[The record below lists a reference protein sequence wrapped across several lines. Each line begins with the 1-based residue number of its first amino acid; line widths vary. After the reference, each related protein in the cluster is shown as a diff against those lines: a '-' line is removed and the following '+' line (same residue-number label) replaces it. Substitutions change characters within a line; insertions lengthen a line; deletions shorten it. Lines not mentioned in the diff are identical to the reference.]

1 VVSDTLL
8 HLLRDNY
15 LIARLRGKRSN
26 LLGRQQLV
34 ALSES
39 KSQTEIIGLL
49 AEGPYGPE
57 LSKLGAESS
66 TIETE
71 RAVRVGFADSVQGLI
86 RASQGDTRDFLVQYR
101 KRFDAYSLAG
111 LVVFKAQSKTW
122 EEYFATRH
130 PLSLMKEQALHR
142 LYSLDDLS
150 TIAREGGDRH
160 LVERLKGFSVTDIEG
175 EKASLVRDV
184 INGWGEE
191 RLYKY
196 IDKKLS
202 GPDRGNCLPIAG
214 SAIDIANLTIIVRS
228 KIIGASGVKDHLIP
242 SHWKL
247 NQRAIDQLLTATDAA
262 QALDVVASHEYYG
275 RILSGARQKYEESK
289 SLSFIEI
296 ALRRHQLDLSR
307 RIFLGFP
314 YSVGIMLA
322 FLTLKENEAR
332 NLAAVLAG
340 VAAGL
345 PADEL
350 RPLLALQD

>member
-1 VVSDTLL
+1 VLSDTIS
-8 HLLRDNY
+8 HLVRDNY
-15 LIARLRGKRSN
+15 LIARLRGKRSH

-57 LSKLGAESS
+57 LSKLGGEST

-71 RAVRVGFADSVQGLI
+71 RAVRLGYAESVMSLI
-86 RASQGDTRDFLVQYR
+86 RASGGDTREFLIQYR
-101 KRFDAYSLAG
+101 RRSDAYAIGGLA
-111 LVVFKAQSKTW
+111 VFKAQGRTW
-122 EEYFATRH
+122 EEYLATRQ
-130 PLSLMKEQALHR
+130 PLALMNEQKLHR

-150 TIAREGGDRH
+150 TIAREAGDRH
-160 LVERLKGFSVTDIEG
+160 LVDRVKGFSMTDIEG
-175 EKASLVRDV
+175 ERASLVRDV

-191 RLYKY
+191 RFYKY
-196 IDKKLS
+196 INGKFS
-202 GPDRGNCLPIAG
+202 GPDRENCLPIAG
-214 SAIDIANLTIIVRS
+214 SEIDIANLTIIVRS
-228 KIIGASGVKDHLIP
+228 KIIGASGIKDHLIP

-247 NQRAIDQLLTATDAA
+247 NHRAIDQLLAATDVA
-262 QALDVVASHEYYG
+262 QALDVAASHEYYS

-289 SLSFIEI
+289 SLSVIEV
-296 ALRRHQLDLSR
+296 ALRRYQLDLSR
-307 RIFLGFP
+307 RVFLGFP
-314 YSVGIMLA
+314 YSVGIVLA

-345 PADEL
+345 PADKL
-350 RPLLALQD
+350 RSLLAVQE

>member
-1 VVSDTLL
+1 VVSDTLS

-26 LLGRQQLV
+26 LLERQQLI

-57 LSKLGAESS
+57 LSKLGSESS

-71 RAVRVGFADSVQGLI
+71 RAVRLGYAESVMSLI
-86 RASQGDTRDFLVQYR
+86 RASGGDTREFLVQYR
-101 KRFDAYSLAG
+101 RRIDAFALAG
-111 LVVFKAQSKTW
+111 LVVFKAQGKTW
-122 EEYFATRH
+122 EDYLATRQ
-130 PLSLMKEQALHR
+130 PLALMNEQELHR
-142 LYSLDDLS
+142 LYSIDDLS
-150 TIAREGGDRH
+150 TIAGEAGDRH
-160 LVERLKGFSVTDIEG
+160 LVERVKGFSMTDIEG
-175 EKASLVRDV
+175 EKASLLRDV

-191 RLYKY
+191 RFYQH
-196 IDKKLS
+196 INKKLS
-202 GPDRGNCLPIAG
+202 GPDRENCLPIAG
-214 SAIDIANLTIIVRS
+214 SAIDMANLTIIVRS
-228 KIIGASGVKDHLIP
+228 KIIGASGIKDHLIP

-247 NQRAIDQLLTATDAA
+247 NQRAIEQLLAATDVT
-262 QALDVVASHEYYG
+262 QALDVAASHEYYS

-296 ALRRHQLDLSR
+296 ALRRYQLDLSR
-307 RIFLGFP
+307 RVFLGFP
-314 YSVGIMLA
+314 YSVGIVLA
-322 FLTLKENEAR
+322 FLILKENEAG

>member
-1 VVSDTLL
+1 MVSDTLS
-8 HLLRDNY
+8 HLLRENY
-15 LIARLRGKRSN
+15 LIARLRGKRSK
-26 LLGRQQLV
+26 LLERQQLI
-34 ALSES
+34 ALSEA

-49 AEGPYGPE
+49 ADGPYGPE
-57 LSKLGAESS
+57 LSKLGADSS

-71 RAVRVGFADSVQGLI
+71 RAVRLGFADSIMGLI
-86 RASQGDTRDFLVQYR
+86 RASQGDTHDFLVQYR
-101 KRFDAYSLAG
+101 ERFDAYSLAS
-111 LVVFKAQSKTW
+111 LVVFKAQGKTW
-122 EEYFATRH
+122 EEYLTTRL
-130 PLSLMKEQALHR
+130 PISLMKEQELHR
-142 LYSLDDLS
+142 LYNLDDLP

-160 LVERLKGFSVTDIEG
+160 LVERLKGFSMADIEE

-191 RLYKY
+191 RLFKY
-196 IDKKLS
+196 IDQKLS
-202 GPDRGNCLPIAG
+202 GPDRGNCLPIVG
-214 SAIDIANLTIIVRS
+214 SAIDLANVTIIVRS

-247 NQRAIDQLLTATDAA
+247 NQTAVDQLLTAADAA
-262 QALDVVASHEYYG
+262 QALDSIAGHEYYG

-289 SLSFIEI
+289 SLSFIEV
-296 ALRRHQLDLSR
+296 ALRRYQLDLSR

-340 VAAGL
+340 VSAGM
-345 PADEL
+345 PTDDL
-350 RPLLALQD
+350 RSLLAVRE

>member
-1 VVSDTLL
+1 MVTDTLS

-57 LSKLGAESS
+57 LSKLGSESS

-71 RAVRVGFADSVQGLI
+71 RAVRLGYAESVMSLI
-86 RASQGDTRDFLVQYR
+86 RASGGDTHEFLIQYR
-101 KRFDAYSLAG
+101 RRSDAYAIAG
-111 LVVFKAQSKTW
+111 LVVFKAQGKSW
-122 EEYFATRH
+122 EEYLATRQ
-130 PLSLMKEQALHR
+130 PLALMNEQELHR

-150 TIAREGGDRH
+150 TIAREAGDRH
-160 LVERLKGFSVTDIEG
+160 LVERTKGFSMTDIEG
-175 EKASLVRDV
+175 ERASLIRDI

-191 RLYKY
+191 RFYRY
-196 IDKKLS
+196 INEKLN
-202 GPDRGNCLPIAG
+202 GADRENCLPIAG
-214 SAIDIANLTIIVRS
+214 SSIDIANLTIIVRS
-228 KIIGASGVKDHLIP
+228 KIIGASGIKDHLIP

-247 NQRAIDQLLTATDAA
+247 NQRAIDQLLAATDVA
-262 QALDVVASHEYYG
+262 QALDVAASHEYYS
-275 RILSGARQKYEESK
+275 RVLTGARQKYEESK
-289 SLSFIEI
+289 SLSFIEV
-296 ALRRHQLDLSR
+296 ALRRYQLDLSR
-307 RIFLGFP
+307 RIFLSFP
-314 YSVGIMLA
+314 YSVGILLA
-322 FLTLKENEAR
+322 FLFLKNNVRR

-345 PADEL
+345 PTDEL
-350 RPLLALQD
+350 RSLLALQD

>member
-1 VVSDTLL
+1 VVSDTLS

-15 LIARLRGKRSN
+15 LIARLRGGRSH
-26 LLGRQQLV
+26 LLERQQLV

-49 AEGPYGPE
+49 VEGPYGPE
-57 LSKLGAESS
+57 LSKLGTESS

-71 RAVRVGFADSVQGLI
+71 RSVQLGFADSVMGLI
-86 RASQGDTRDFLVQYR
+86 RASQADTHEFLVQYR

-130 PLSLMKEQALHR
+130 PLSLMKEQELHR

-160 LVERLKGFSVTDIEG
+160 LVERLKGLSMTDIEG
-175 EKASLVRDV
+175 ERASLVRDV

-196 IDKKLS
+196 IDGKLS

-228 KIIGASGVKDHLIP
+228 KIIGASGVRDHLIP

-247 NQRAIDQLLTATDAA
+247 NQRAIDQLLTVADAT
-262 QALDVVASHEYYG
+262 QALDAVASHEYYG
-275 RILSGARQKYEESK
+275 RILNGARQKYEESK
-289 SLSFIEI
+289 SLSFIEVS
-296 ALRRHQLDLSR
+296 LRRFQLDLSR

-322 FLTLKENEAR
+322 FLILKENEAR
-332 NLAAVLAG
+332 NVAAVLAG
-340 VAAGL
+340 VSAGL
-345 PADEL
+345 PTDEL
-350 RPLLALQD
+350 RSLLALRE

>member
-1 VVSDTLL
+1 MVSDTLL

>member
-1 VVSDTLL
+1 MVSDTLS
-8 HLLRDNY
+8 HLLRENY
-15 LIARLRGKRSN
+15 LIARLRGKRSK
-26 LLGRQQLV
+26 LLERQQLI
-34 ALSES
+34 ALSEA

-71 RAVRVGFADSVQGLI
+71 RAVRLGFADSIMGLI
-86 RASQGDTRDFLVQYR
+86 RASQGDTHDFLVQYR
-101 KRFDAYSLAG
+101 ERFDAYSLAS
-111 LVVFKAQSKTW
+111 LVVFKAQGKAW
-122 EEYFATRH
+122 EEYLTTRL
-130 PLSLMKEQALHR
+130 PISLLKEQELHR
-142 LYSLDDLS
+142 FYNLDDLS
-150 TIAREGGDRH
+150 TIAHEGGDRH
-160 LVERLKGFSVTDIEG
+160 LVERLKGLSMTDIEG

-196 IDKKLS
+196 IDQKLS
-202 GPDRGNCLPIAG
+202 GPDRGNCLPIVG
-214 SAIDIANLTIIVRS
+214 SAIDLANVTIIVRS

-242 SHWKL
+242 SYWKL
-247 NQRAIDQLLTATDAA
+247 NQPAVDQLLTAPDAA
-262 QALDVVASHEYYG
+262 QALDSIAGHEYYG
-275 RILSGARQKYEESK
+275 RILGGARQKYEESK
-289 SLSFIEI
+289 SLSFIEV
-296 ALRRHQLDLSR
+296 ALRRYQLDLSR

-340 VAAGL
+340 VSAGM
-345 PADEL
+345 PTDDL
-350 RPLLALQD
+350 RSLLAVRE

>member
-1 VVSDTLL
+1 VLSDTIS
-8 HLLRDNY
+8 HLVRDNY
-15 LIARLRGKRSN
+15 LIARLRGKRSH

-57 LSKLGAESS
+57 LSKLGGEST

-71 RAVRVGFADSVQGLI
+71 RAVRLGYAESVMSLI
-86 RASQGDTRDFLVQYR
+86 RASGGDTREFLIQYR
-101 KRFDAYSLAG
+101 RRSDAYAIGGLA
-111 LVVFKAQSKTW
+111 VFKAQGRTW
-122 EEYFATRH
+122 EEYLATRQ
-130 PLSLMKEQALHR
+130 PLALMNEQKLHR

-150 TIAREGGDRH
+150 TIAREAGDRH
-160 LVERLKGFSVTDIEG
+160 LVDRVKGFSMTDIEG
-175 EKASLVRDV
+175 ERASLVRDV

-191 RLYKY
+191 RFYKY
-196 IDKKLS
+196 INGKLS
-202 GPDRGNCLPIAG
+202 GPDRENCLPIAG
-214 SAIDIANLTIIVRS
+214 SEIDIANLTIIVRS
-228 KIIGASGVKDHLIP
+228 KIIGASGIKDHLIP

-247 NQRAIDQLLTATDAA
+247 NHRAIDQLLAATDVA
-262 QALDVVASHEYYG
+262 QALDVAASHEYYS

-289 SLSFIEI
+289 SLSVIEV
-296 ALRRHQLDLSR
+296 ALRRYQLDLSR
-307 RIFLGFP
+307 RVFLGFP
-314 YSVGIMLA
+314 YSVGIVLA

-345 PADEL
+345 PADKL
-350 RPLLALQD
+350 RSLLAVQE

>member
-1 VVSDTLL
+1 MVSDTLL

-26 LLGRQQLV
+26 LLERQQLI

-71 RAVRVGFADSVQGLI
+71 RAVRLGYAESVMSLI
-86 RASQGDTRDFLVQYR
+86 RASGGDTHEFLIQYR
-101 KRFDAYSLAG
+101 RRSDAYAIAG
-111 LVVFKAQSKTW
+111 LVVFKAQGKSW
-122 EEYFATRH
+122 EEYLATRQ
-130 PLSLMKEQALHR
+130 PLALLNEQELHR

-150 TIAREGGDRH
+150 TIAREAGDRH
-160 LVERLKGFSVTDIEG
+160 LVERVKGFSMTDIEG
-175 EKASLVRDV
+175 EKASLLRDV

-191 RLYKY
+191 RFYKY
-196 IDKKLS
+196 INEKLS
-202 GPDRGNCLPIAG
+202 GPDRENCLPIAG
-214 SAIDIANLTIIVRS
+214 SAIDIANLTLIVRS
-228 KIIGASGVKDHLIP
+228 KIIGASGIKDHLIR

-247 NQRAIDQLLTATDAA
+247 NQRAIDQLLAATDVT
-262 QALDVVASHEYYG
+262 QALDVAASHEYYS

-296 ALRRHQLDLSR
+296 ALRRYQLDLGR
-307 RIFLGFP
+307 RVFLGFP
-314 YSVGIMLA
+314 YSIGIMLA
-322 FLTLKENEAR
+322 FLILKENEAR

-345 PADEL
+345 PTDEL
-350 RPLLALQD
+350 RSLLALQD